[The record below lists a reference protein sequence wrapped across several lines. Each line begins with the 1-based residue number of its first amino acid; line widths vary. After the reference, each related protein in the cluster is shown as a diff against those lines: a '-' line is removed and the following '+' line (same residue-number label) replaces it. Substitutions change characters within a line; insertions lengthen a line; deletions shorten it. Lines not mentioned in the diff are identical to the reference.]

1 MQFSW
6 VLLSFTVGAISVT
19 KRTYKGWTLLSSMA
33 LPSVFFTNTSWLC
46 NISEPTTTQYVSHI
60 QVKACHVTIVS
71 WLVVYHQSACWYY
84 TQTHSMHRKVF
95 ASICLLAHSWVLLMS
110 SFSSNTR
117 LDSGPIPPPPKQV
130 LISLSLI
137 TWTSITFFRGSLSL
151 HRLLTYHPESLAVK
165 FLNPWVH
172 ALLKGTREEI
182 SSEMVGFPMHLE
194 NIHPNIRLVAL
205 YEVIFFSI
213 CVWMICF
220 RQWWDCIR

>member
-1 MQFSW
+1 MPSPSPKEHTRGEHCCPQW
-6 VLLSFTVGAISVT
+6 PYPVSFLP
-19 KRTYKGWTLLSSMA
+19 TLLDSATSQDQLQHSMYLTSRWKLA
-33 LPSVFFTNTSWLC
+33 MLPL
-46 NISEPTTTQYVSHI
+46 
-60 QVKACHVTIVS
+60 
-71 WLVVYHQSACWYY
+71 YHDWWCTVCWYY

-172 ALLKGTREEI
+172 ALLKGTRKEI